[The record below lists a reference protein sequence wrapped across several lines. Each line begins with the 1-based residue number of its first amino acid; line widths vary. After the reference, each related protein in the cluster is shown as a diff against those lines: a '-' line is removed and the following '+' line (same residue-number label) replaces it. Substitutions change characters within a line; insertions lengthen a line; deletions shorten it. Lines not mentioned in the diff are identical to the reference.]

1 MKGPL
6 MLIAHSLKRVRM
18 LVLGMAVLLGAFQ
31 VFLILAA
38 SAFERS
44 KALEG
49 MTDLLPPFVREFLG
63 ASVTAFLSFGGMVC
77 QGYFHPIVLVS
88 AMALTIAI
96 STMPTSEIESGFMDL
111 ILSRPIARH
120 WLITR
125 SIIVMVICTVTLLG
139 TMLAGTWLGLSA
151 FAPKDITAPAP
162 GSVLSLAVN
171 LGLLMLC
178 WSGVAMAIGA
188 ASRRRSVA
196 GTVSGLLALTTF
208 LLDFLGR
215 TWRPAEEVA
224 WISPFR
230 YYNALELIR
239 GVPLQSSD
247 LLVLGSIAA
256 ASFATAYV
264 LFAVRDLSR

>member
-6 MLIAHSLKRVRM
+6 ILIAHSLKRVRM

-63 ASVTAFLSFGGMVC
+63 ASVTAFLSFSGMVC

-125 SIIVMVICTVTLLG
+125 SIIVMVLCTVTLLG
-139 TMLAGTWLGLSA
+139 TMLAGTWLGLSV

-247 LLVLGSIAA
+247 LLVLGSVAA

>member
-6 MLIAHSLKRVRM
+6 VLIAHSLKRVRM
-18 LVLGMAVLLGAFQ
+18 LVLAMAVLLGAFQ

-38 SAFERS
+38 SAFQRS

-63 ASVTAFLSFGGMVC
+63 ASATAFLSFSGMVC

-88 AMALTIAI
+88 LTAMTIAI

-139 TMLAGTWLGLSA
+139 MMLAGTWLGLSA
-151 FAPKDITAPAP
+151 FTPIDIARPSS
-162 GSVLSLAVN
+162 GSILSLAIN

-196 GTVSGLLALTTF
+196 GTIVGLLALLTF
-208 LLDFLGR
+208 LLDFLGHA
-215 TWRPAEEVA
+215 WRPAEAMA
-224 WISPFR
+224 WLSPFR

-247 LLVLGSIAA
+247 LLVLGTIAV

-264 LFAVRDLSR
+264 IFAARDLAR